1 MPIQMTAEEMQ
12 VALKDAEAALEA
24 DPGDGAKQASRAWL
38 EYMVSMHVLGENTR
52 ANALALGYLDAR
64 ELYPDMPRHSLED
77 FAKEFYAM
85 KDPGD
90 VHAVYARPTSA

>member
-1 MPIQMTAEEMQ
+1 MSVQMTVEEMQ
-12 VALKDAEAALEA
+12 VALKDMEAALEA

-64 ELYPDMPRHSLED
+64 ELYPDVPVQSLEE
-77 FAKEFYAM
+77 FAREFYRLEE
-85 KDPGD
+85 PGTEWE
-90 VHAVYARPTSA
+90 AYAPRE